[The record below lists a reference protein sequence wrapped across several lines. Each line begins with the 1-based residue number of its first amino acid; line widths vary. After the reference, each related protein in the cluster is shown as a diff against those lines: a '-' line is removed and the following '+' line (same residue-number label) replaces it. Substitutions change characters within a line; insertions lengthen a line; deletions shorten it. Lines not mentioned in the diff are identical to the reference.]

1 MNSDCKSKKYI
12 FVIILFINI
21 VFINSSFTQE
31 KTLPQVKV
39 QKVEKIKYA
48 EELNLIGSI
57 NANESV
63 KITAVV
69 SEKIKSIK
77 FEEGSYID
85 ENDIL
90 IELENNEEQAI
101 LKQVDA
107 ELEESTANYERA
119 KKLLSEGNASQSMID
134 KKFME
139 KKKLE
144 GKFQE
149 IQAKLND
156 LIIKAPFNGII
167 GTKNYSNG
175 SFINPGDVI
184 TSLYDISKVKV
195 EIYIPEIYVSEIYKK
210 QFFIATLP
218 SINNTSFKGEVYAI
232 NPSIDKETR
241 TFKVI
246 GIIQENNNY
255 SLKPGMM
262 ANIELKLRSRE
273 IFIVPEGAIIPE
285 DEKSFLYILEENNVL
300 KKRQVVTG
308 KRNDG
313 SIEII
318 EGIDQSDQIVYE
330 GTNKIRNGSE
340 VSVIK

>member
-1 MNSDCKSKKYI
+1 MNSEYKSKKYI

-21 VFINSSFTQE
+21 SFIKYSFSEE
-31 KTLPQVKV
+31 KVLPQVKV
-39 QKVEKIKYA
+39 QKAEKIMFN
-48 EELNLIGSI
+48 EELKIVGSI

-63 KITAVV
+63 EITSVV

-77 FEEGSYID
+77 FIEGSFVKK
-85 ENDIL
+85 NDIL
-90 IELENNEEQAI
+90 IELENNEEKAI

-107 ELEESTANYERA
+107 ELEESRINYERA
-119 KKLLSEGNASQSMID
+119 KKLLNEGNASQSMID
-134 KKFME
+134 KKYME

-149 IQAKLND
+149 IEAKLND
-156 LIIKAPFNGII
+156 LIIKAPFDGMI

-184 TSLYDISKVKV
+184 TSLYDISKIKV
-195 EIYIPEIYVSEIYKK
+195 EMYIPEIYVNDIYRK
-210 QFFIATLP
+210 QEFSASLP
-218 SINNTSFKGEVYAI
+218 SINNTKFKGKLFAI
-232 NPSIDKETR
+232 NPSINTETR

-246 GIIQENNNY
+246 GIIKNNSNF

-262 ANIELKLRSRE
+262 SNIKLKLKSRE
-273 IFIVPEGAIIPE
+273 IFVVPEGAIIPE
-285 DEKSFLYILEENNVL
+285 DEKSFLYVFKDKKAL
-300 KKRQVVTG
+300 KMQVKTG
-308 KRNDG
+308 KRKNG

-318 EGIDQSDQIVYE
+318 SGINQDNLIVYE

-340 VSVIK
+340 VSIIK

>member
-12 FVIILFINI
+12 FVIIFFINI
-21 VFINSSFTQE
+21 VFINSLFTQE
-31 KTLPQVKV
+31 RTLPQVKV
-39 QKVEKIKYA
+39 QKVEKIKFT
-48 EELNLIGSI
+48 EELNLVGSI

-77 FEEGSYID
+77 FEEGSFIKK
-85 ENDIL
+85 NDIL
-90 IELENNEEQAI
+90 LELENNEEKAI

-107 ELEESTANYERA
+107 ELEESTTNYIRA

-134 KKFME
+134 KKLME

-195 EIYIPEIYVSEIYKK
+195 EIYIPEIYVSKIYKK
-210 QFFIATLP
+210 QFFLATLP
-218 SINNTSFKGEVYAI
+218 SINNASFKGEVYAI

-246 GIIQENNNY
+246 GIIQDNNNY

-262 ANIELKLRSRE
+262 ANIELQLRSRE

-285 DEKSFLYILEENNVL
+285 DEKSFLYVLKENNVL
-300 KKRQVVTG
+300 KKREVVTG
-308 KRNDG
+308 IRNDG
-313 SIEII
+313 SIEIVK
-318 EGIDQSDQIVYE
+318 GINQSDLIVFE

-340 VSVIK
+340 VTVIK

>member
-1 MNSDCKSKKYI
+1 MSSDYKSKKYI
-12 FVIILFINI
+12 FIIILFINF
-21 VFINSSFTQE
+21 VFIKYSLTQE
-31 KTLPQVKV
+31 KNLPQVKV
-39 QKVEKIKYA
+39 QKVEKIKFS
-48 EELNLIGSI
+48 EELNLVASI

-63 KITAVV
+63 EITAVV

-77 FEEGSYID
+77 FEEGSFIKK
-85 ENDIL
+85 NDIL
-90 IELENNEEQAI
+90 IELENNEEKAI

-107 ELEESTANYERA
+107 ELAESIANYERA
-119 KKLLSEGNASQSMID
+119 KKLLNEGNASQSMID
-134 KKFME
+134 KKLME

-149 IQAKLND
+149 IQAKLDD

-184 TSLYDISKVKV
+184 TSLYDISRVKV
-195 EIYIPEIYVSEIYKK
+195 EIYIPEIYISEIYKK

-218 SINNTSFKGEVYAI
+218 SINNASFKGEVYAI

-246 GIIQENNNY
+246 GIIKENNNY

-262 ANIELKLRSRE
+262 SNIKLQLKSRE
-273 IFIVPEGAIIPE
+273 IFVVPEGAIIPE
-285 DEKSFLYILEENNVL
+285 DEKSFLYILKENNIL
-300 KKRQVVTG
+300 KKQVSTG
-308 KRNDG
+308 KRKDG

-318 EGIDQSDQIVYE
+318 KGLDQNDLVVYE

-340 VSVIK
+340 VVVIK

>member
-39 QKVEKIKYA
+39 QKVEKIKFT
-48 EELNLIGSI
+48 EELNLVGSI

>member
-1 MNSDCKSKKYI
+1 MNSDYKSKKYI
-12 FVIILFINI
+12 FIIILFINI
-21 VFINSSFTQE
+21 VFIKLSFAQE
-31 KTLPQVKV
+31 KSLPQVKV
-39 QKVEKIKYA
+39 QKVEKINFT

-77 FEEGSYID
+77 FEEGSFIKK
-85 ENDIL
+85 NDIL
-90 IELENNEEQAI
+90 LELENNEEKAI

-107 ELEESTANYERA
+107 ELEESTTNYIRA
-119 KKLLSEGNASQSMID
+119 KKLLSEGNASQSMLD
-134 KKFME
+134 KKLME

-195 EIYIPEIYVSEIYKK
+195 EIYIPEIYVSKIYKK
-210 QFFIATLP
+210 QFFLATLP
-218 SINNTSFKGEVYAI
+218 SINNASFKGEVYAI

-246 GIIQENNNY
+246 GIIQDNNNY

-262 ANIELKLRSRE
+262 ANIELQLRSRE

-285 DEKSFLYILEENNVL
+285 DEKSFIYVLKENNVL
-300 KKRQVVTG
+300 KKREVVTG
-308 KRNDG
+308 IRNDG
-313 SIEII
+313 SIEIVK
-318 EGIDQSDQIVYE
+318 GINQSDLIVFE

-340 VSVIK
+340 VTVIK

>member
-1 MNSDCKSKKYI
+1 MNSDYKSKKYI

-39 QKVEKIKYA
+39 QKVEKINFT

-77 FEEGSYID
+77 FEEGSFIKK
-85 ENDIL
+85 NDIL
-90 IELENNEEQAI
+90 LELENNEEKAI

-107 ELEESTANYERA
+107 ELEESTTNYIRA

-134 KKFME
+134 KKLME

-195 EIYIPEIYVSEIYKK
+195 EIYIPEIYVSKIYKK
-210 QFFIATLP
+210 QFFLATLP

-246 GIIQENNNY
+246 GIIQDNNNY

-262 ANIELKLRSRE
+262 ANIQLQLRSRE

-285 DEKSFLYILEENNVL
+285 DEKSFLYVLKENNVL
-300 KKRQVVTG
+300 KKREVVTG
-308 KRNDG
+308 IRNDG
-313 SIEII
+313 SIEIVK
-318 EGIDQSDQIVYE
+318 GINQSDMIVFE

-340 VSVIK
+340 VTVIK

>member
-1 MNSDCKSKKYI
+1 MNSDYKSKKYI
-12 FVIILFINI
+12 FIIILFINI
-21 VFINSSFTQE
+21 VFIKSSFTQE
-31 KTLPQVKV
+31 KSLPQVKV
-39 QKVEKIKYA
+39 QKVEKINFI

-77 FEEGSYID
+77 FEEGSFIKK
-85 ENDIL
+85 NDIL
-90 IELENNEEQAI
+90 LELENNEEKAI

-107 ELEESTANYERA
+107 ELEESTTNYIRA

-134 KKFME
+134 KKLME

-195 EIYIPEIYVSEIYKK
+195 EIYIPEIYVSKIYKK
-210 QFFIATLP
+210 QFFLATLP

-313 SIEII
+313 SIEIVK
-318 EGIDQSDQIVYE
+318 GINQSDMIVFE

-340 VSVIK
+340 VTVIK